1 MTNIMCE
8 IQYDI
13 TYDDLNPTFL
23 FTCQLSRK
31 EPELP
36 HSHDFIEIA
45 LILSG
50 EGHFMLDGKW
60 YPVKKG
66 DVLLINPGIQHH
78 CTYINP
84 DAPWKNPT

>member
-13 TYDDLNPTFL
+13 TYNDLNPTFL

-50 EGHFMLDGKW
+50 EGHFMAGRKMVSL
-60 YPVKKG
+60 KKG
-66 DVLLINPGIQHH
+66 DVLLINPASS
-78 CTYINP
+78 TT
-84 DAPWKNPT
+84 APT